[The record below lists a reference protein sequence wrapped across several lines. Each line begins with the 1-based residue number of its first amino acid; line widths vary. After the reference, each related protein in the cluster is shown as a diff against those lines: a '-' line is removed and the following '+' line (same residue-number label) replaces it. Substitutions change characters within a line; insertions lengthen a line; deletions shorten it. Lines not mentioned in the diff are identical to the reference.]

1 MNIFYYDV
9 AVNLPIRQCFTYK
22 SITSIKKG
30 TRVVVPFGKKTIVG
44 VVVRKIAKPN
54 SFNKSGAIKEI
65 ISTNE
70 QFVCFD
76 KPIFNTILW
85 ASDYYHHPIGDVIFS
100 FIPTVLRNPGNKIIA
115 PTNEISTYKLN
126 EDDKS
131 FNLTK
136 EQEIN
141 LTKLKKIKGFKPSL
155 IYGVTGSGKTE
166 IYLRLAEEIVKE
178 NKAILILVPEIN
190 LTPQLVSRFQNRFNG
205 DIGVYHS
212 RMTPGQ
218 RLKVWLRSKFGE
230 IKIVI
235 GTRSSVLMPLKNIG
249 AIIVDEEHD
258 QSYKQSEGFKFSGRD
273 LAIKRAQLEDIPVY
287 LGSATPLFK
296 HLNLLKKKK
305 YKKFD
310 LLRRV
315 DGKKPPKLI
324 PLDITNSPLVGN
336 SIRNNEYYWINNKKR
351 RASFNFYK

>member
-30 TRVVVPFGKKTIVG
+30 SRVVVPFGKKTIVG
-44 VVVRKIAKPN
+44 IVVRKIAKPN

-76 KPIFNTILW
+76 KSIFNTILW
-85 ASDYYHHPIGDVIFS
+85 ASDYYHHPIGEVIFS

-141 LTKLKKIKGFKPSL
+141 LTL
-155 IYGVTGSGKTE
+155 VGSS
-166 IYLRLAEEIVKE
+166 ADVD
-178 NKAILILVPEIN
+178 IN
-190 LTPQLVSRFQNRFNG
+190 QMSGTCPQGITTCNG
-205 DIGVYHS
+205 
-212 RMTPGQ
+212 
-218 RLKVWLRSKFGE
+218 
-230 IKIVI
+230 
-235 GTRSSVLMPLKNIG
+235 
-249 AIIVDEEHD
+249 II
-258 QSYKQSEGFKFSGRD
+258 
-273 LAIKRAQLEDIPVY
+273 
-287 LGSATPLFK
+287 T
-296 HLNLLKKKK
+296 
-305 YKKFD
+305 
-310 LLRRV
+310 
-315 DGKKPPKLI
+315 
-324 PLDITNSPLVGN
+324 LDIDSENANIQINQKDATNDS
-336 SIRNNEYYWINNKKR
+336 
-351 RASFNFYK
+351 

>member
-30 TRVVVPFGKKTIVG
+30 TRVVVPFGKKTIV
-44 VVVRKIAKPN
+44 VVVVSKIDKPN
-54 SFNKSGAIKEI
+54 SINKSGAKKEI

-100 FIPTVLRNPGNKIIA
+100 FIPTALRNPGNKIIA

-235 GTRSSVLMPLKNIG
+235 GT
-249 AIIVDEEHD
+249 II
-258 QSYKQSEGFKFSGRD
+258 
-273 LAIKRAQLEDIPVY
+273 I
-287 LGSATPLFK
+287 
-296 HLNLLKKKK
+296 
-305 YKKFD
+305 
-310 LLRRV
+310 
-315 DGKKPPKLI
+315 
-324 PLDITNSPLVGN
+324 
-336 SIRNNEYYWINNKKR
+336 
-351 RASFNFYK
+351 